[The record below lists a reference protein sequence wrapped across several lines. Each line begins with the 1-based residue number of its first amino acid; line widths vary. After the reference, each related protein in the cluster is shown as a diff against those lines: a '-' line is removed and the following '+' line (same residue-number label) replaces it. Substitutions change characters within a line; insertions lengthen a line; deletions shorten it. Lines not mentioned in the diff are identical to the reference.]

1 MEMKASLALSLML
14 LLLLVHSIVGLASSD
29 SGLTVVVTIPSLVGD
44 VKEIVCRGDHVLS
57 LVPPSVDPHSYQ
69 LTARD
74 YELLSRA
81 NVIVSLGHTPFEVSI
96 RRLVEEGKINAVLV
110 ELPRIPGIKL
120 RVNPATGHLNLHL
133 PVYDPGNY
141 VVFVEYLAKVMGKL
155 NPACSNVYRENA
167 LKLIDRVNAI
177 VEETPK
183 INASVVADTPVCQ
196 YAVEWSGARVVDLLI
211 REHGVPA
218 TPTDIERIEE
228 LLSNGSIGF
237 IAVISPSK
245 APASRRLV
253 ELAHEYGV
261 PVLYVPSPTSPTSVV
276 DKIENVSLQLRKISS
291 LEVRRS
297 VNVGMPVN
305 LLVVALGVVLAVIGV
320 FLALIKRSLG
330 LGILLFAVSI
340 ASFSTLYVN
349 PIWVIVMASAALAYG
364 SLSPIIASRR
374 LFFLASASPHA
385 ALLAATLSIPLAY
398 MVGLGGEYL
407 WAILIGL
414 GLIYFAGYLMYRGLD
429 TDVATALFVAFTSST
444 SVLALYYVLTSFP
457 VETSIWAIIIGDPLL
472 ASVSDAVYALV
483 IASISVLALTL
494 TCREQICIGIDRVY
508 VELTGV
514 NIKLYDLLVYTVLA
528 LTTVALIRV
537 VGFVLEHVFV
547 LLPAAIATSVSRS
560 ARGAMILSMNISLI
574 AGLMGLYLSIAL
586 GLAPAG
592 VTGIVLLS
600 SYIVALIAGKRK

>member
-1 MEMKASLALSLML
+1 MEMSVSRILSTVLLILLAY
-14 LLLLVHSIVGLASSD
+14 SIIGLADSSE
-29 SGLTVVVTIPSLVGD
+29 GLTVVVTIPSLVGD
-44 VKEIVCRGDHVLS
+44 IEEIVCRGDSVLS
-57 LVPPSVDPHSYQ
+57 IVPPGVDPHSYQ

-81 NVIVSLGHTPFEVSI
+81 DVIVSLGHTPFEVSI

-110 ELPRIPGIKL
+110 EIPKIPDIKL
-120 RVNPATGHLNLHL
+120 RVNPATGYLNLHL

-141 VVFVEYLAKVMGKL
+141 VVFIEYLARIMGEL
-155 NPACSNVYRENA
+155 NPACFNIYRENA
-167 LKLIDRVNAI
+167 LRLIGRINSI
-177 VEETPK
+177 VEETPR
-183 INASVVADTPVCQ
+183 INAGIVADTPVCQ

-218 TPTDIERIEE
+218 TPSDIERVER
-228 LLSNGSIGF
+228 LLRNGSVGLV
-237 IAVISPSK
+237 AVISPPK

-261 PVLYVPSPTSPTSVV
+261 PVLYVPSPTSPTPVI
-276 DKIENVSLQLRKISS
+276 DKIENVSIQLRRMSS
-291 LEVRRS
+291 LVVRRS
-297 VNVGMPVN
+297 VGVGLPSSYLAITMSIV
-305 LLVVALGVVLAVIGV
+305 LAVVGVVLA
-320 FLALIKRSLG
+320 LTRRSLG
-330 LGILLFAVSI
+330 LSVLLFTTSI

-349 PIWVIVMASAALAYG
+349 PVWVIVMASAALAYG

-385 ALLAATLSIPLAY
+385 ALLAAALSIPLAY
-398 MVGLGGEYL
+398 IVGFGGEYL
-407 WAILIGL
+407 WAIVIGL
-414 GLIYFAGYLMYRGLD
+414 GLVYLAGYLIYRGLD
-429 TDVATALFVAFTSST
+429 ADVATALFVAFTSST

-472 ASVSDAVYALV
+472 AGTSDAAYALA

-514 NIKLYDLLVYTVLA
+514 NVKLYDLLVYTVLA
-528 LTTVALIRV
+528 LTTVALIKV

-560 ARGAMILSMNISLI
+560 ARGAMLLSMNISLI
-574 AGLMGLYLSIAL
+574 AGLMGLYLSVAL

-592 VTGIVLLS
+592 VTGIALLS
-600 SYIVALIAGKRK
+600 SYIVALTIGKRK